1 MTRGGREAIAVAL
14 VITGSLGATAGILRS
29 APPSESAVRPERSRL
44 AFDDT
49 SRSCEGCHPRHTAE
63 WRRSVMAHAS
73 RSPLFQSLEMLIEE
87 QVGRSFECPEGAGIL
102 RRPASDA
109 CRDRGS
115 GRVLTGSGGE
125 GWCVSCHAPGQNLG
139 RTQPSWSAVAAR
151 GSDNRP
157 LAELL
162 SPAGLEGIGCTACHQ
177 THGPVTPGALA
188 RGGYEGN
195 PVWTSFETGR
205 TFAFRP
211 SENDRRFGISNSGYS
226 LDASVLLAGSAA
238 RGELVPGGAHRR
250 TDARTREYLASSEFC
265 GTCHDVRLFGTDA
278 LGATKGEHFKR
289 LRNAY
294 SEWLDFAEQR
304 RQTGRQAPSCQSC
317 HLSGFPG
324 ACVADEVATGETPRG
339 LPARQG
345 GHARRERTFRRAN
358 PELFRSVGS
367 RRLPERDQ
375 AHHPHYFTGVDVPLS
390 EGFDRALADESGLD
404 PSGIPLGARARRDL
418 LLASALRLEL
428 GAVERRG
435 GILEIP
441 VTVENIGAGHRVPAG
456 FSQEREIWIH
466 LRVTDQSGRTLYEVG
481 RIERDDEDLRDKV
494 FLSVTTDDARRDE
507 SGRPLGLFGADVAD
521 GQDAPRW
528 EPPPEL
534 GGRRFRGR
542 GLVNFQNGFLRCVR
556 CIGRIDARGRCEPL
570 PGQERA
576 RADRFADGAYDPD
589 TGSCTSNL
597 SGRSALFETYFPVGA
612 LDASRG
618 VLKAPD
624 AIIDTRSLA
633 PESPVTYVYELSAP
647 SGAVSVE
654 ARLLFRAFPP
664 YLVRAFADYERE
676 RAKRGARPGGPLVTE
691 RALERIDVVE
701 LARVERRGG

>member
-1 MTRGGREAIAVAL
+1 S
-14 VITGSLGATAGILRS
+14 GSA
-29 APPSESAVRPERSRL
+29 
-44 AFDDT
+44 
-49 SRSCEGCHPRHTAE
+49 
-63 WRRSVMAHAS
+63 
-73 RSPLFQSLEMLIEE
+73 
-87 QVGRSFECPEGAGIL
+87 
-102 RRPASDA
+102 
-109 CRDRGS
+109 
-115 GRVLTGSGGE
+115 
-125 GWCVSCHAPGQNLG
+125 
-139 RTQPSWSAVAAR
+139 
-151 GSDNRP
+151 
-157 LAELL
+157 
-162 SPAGLEGIGCTACHQ
+162 
-177 THGPVTPGALA
+177 
-188 RGGYEGN
+188 
-195 PVWTSFETGR
+195 
-205 TFAFRP
+205 
-211 SENDRRFGISNSGYS
+211 
-226 LDASVLLAGSAA
+226 LDASVLLPGSAA
-238 RGELVPGGAHRR
+238 PDELVPGGAHRR

-265 GTCHDVRLFGTDA
+265 GSCHDVRLFGTDT
-278 LGATKGEHFKR
+278 LGVTKGEHFKR

-294 SEWLDFAEQR
+294 SEWLDFGEQR
-304 RQTGRQAPSCQSC
+304 RRLGRPTPSCQSC

-324 ACVADEVATGETPRG
+324 VCLADDVATGKASAPSPGASAGPCPPGTHVSQRAPG
-339 LPARQG
+339 DLPLGRIA
-345 GHARRERTFRRAN
+345 T
-358 PELFRSVGS
+358 SS
-367 RRLPERDQ
+367 ERDR

-390 EGFDRALADESGLD
+390 EGFDRALADERGLD
-404 PSGIPLGARARRDL
+404 PAGIPLGARARRDL

-466 LRVTDQSGRTLYEVG
+466 LRVTDQRGRTLYEVG
-481 RIERDDEDLRDKV
+481 RIERNDEDLHDKV
-494 FLSVTTDDARRDE
+494 FLSITTDDDRRDGN
-507 SGRPLGLFGADVAD
+507 GRPLGLFGADVAD
-521 GQDAPRW
+521 GPDAPRW

-534 GGRRFRGR
+534 GGHRFRGR

-556 CIGRIDARGRCEPL
+556 CIGRIDAQGRCEPL

-576 RADRFADGAYDPD
+576 RADRFVDGVYDPD

-676 RAKRGARPGGPLVTE
+676 RTRRGARPGGPLVTE